1 MAGERERVVRRFF
14 EHLNAG
20 RLDDSLAL
28 LHPDIVIV
36 VPPSMSAEPDTYEG
50 LEGANRYMDGF
61 QGLVD
66 EVHFAPSTIV
76 EEDGRLLVEFTLGGR
91 GAQSGIELTQPGA
104 GVIWVEDDLIIRIE
118 SHPDLDTAR
127 SAARGR

>member
-1 MAGERERVVRRFF
+1 MAGERETVLRRFF
-14 EHLNAG
+14 EHLNDG
-20 RLDDSLAL
+20 RLDDSFAL

-50 LEGANRYMDGF
+50 LEGAQRYMDGF
-61 QGLVD
+61 QELVD
-66 EVHFAPSTIV
+66 DVHFAPGTIV

-91 GAQSGIELTQPGA
+91 GARSGLELTQPGA
-104 GVIWVEDDLIIRIE
+104 GVIWVDDDLITRIE